1 MEVREEANAAEKIVE
16 SECSS
21 ELESMR
27 IELTI
32 SFCRQKS
39 NLKRQRTGSTS
50 PHSHGTS
57 NIYPHDGESDMEA
70 ATRKNRNNG
79 RKAKASVPPE
89 QGEREIRER
98 EKSEA
103 AGRRKGRAE
112 RRRVEGVLYVT
123 YFKMSANLFPWQTML
138 SLRVLPLRTM

>member
-1 MEVREEANAAEKIVE
+1 ME

-21 ELESMR
+21 KLESMR
-27 IELTI
+27 IELTF
-32 SFCRQKS
+32 SFYRQKS

-57 NIYPHDGESDMEA
+57 NVYPHDGDSDMEA

-79 RKAKASVPPE
+79 RKAKASLPE
-89 QGEREIRER
+89 QGQREIRER

-123 YFKMSANLFPWQTML
+123 YFSMSANLFLWQTTL
-138 SLRVLPLRTM
+138 FLRVLPLRTM